1 MVAGGGAAGGRSVLM
16 GGTYGAKRY
25 GGKKIRR
32 GRREKIW
39 REKDTLRG
47 GVTKMARQ
55 DTILSPASVER
66 VQFPAISV
74 SKDIAATQHAIYVH
88 AGRAERRHARGRQR
102 QQ

>member
-1 MVAGGGAAGGRSVLM
+1 MEVGVGGGRRRGGGRAV
-16 GGTYGAKRY
+16 G
-25 GGKKIRR
+25 ID
-32 GRREKIW
+32 GRHLWREKIW